1 MADPQQRHRI
11 VQPRT
16 AARRDP
22 LSDAS
27 GDVRTRADADAGVHE
42 GVRLRRVG
50 RRSLPPEPGDRAI
63 RPLRIRRRRQLRDPR
78 RGGVQRVGI
87 CPHAHGRALRMRR
100 QRQDRTV
107 FPTAARIREIRRR
120 QGASPRFA
128 GHHLGSDAIGTAA
141 AGAAYRQHA
150 AAAFRPP
157 LSLLPAQQFG
167 MVDLPRSRR
176 RDMGRHIR
184 RQTGLHDLRGQ
195 RRGLFQSHAGRA
207 EPSHRQ
213 LFRRGFGGQSL
224 DRNGGGGN

>member
-1 MADPQQRHRI
+1 MSAPG
-11 VQPRT
+11 RT
-16 AARRDP
+16 LTLVCTKEYVYA
-22 LSDAS
+22 AS
-27 GDVRTRADADAGVHE
+27 GGDLYRLNRETGQYVLFASVGGGSCVIRDVVECNGSVYVLTLMDGLYECDGN
-42 GVRLRRVG
+42 G
-50 RRSLPPEPGDRAI
+50 RI
-63 RPLRIRRRRQLRDPR
+63 
-78 RGGVQRVGI
+78 
-87 CPHAHGRALRMRR
+87 GRY
-100 QRQDRTV
+100 
-107 FPTAARIREIRRR
+107 FRRR